1 MRHKLLFLALVQL
14 VLVPASI
21 CSAKSSGLSKIT
33 VMSYNIRVGDADDG
47 TNSWQFRYPA
57 TAMMIEDI
65 RPDVFGVQEAMPYQ
79 LLFITDNCR
88 DYKYVGV
95 GRDDGKKK
103 GEHMAVFYNKK
114 TVSLLKWGTF
124 WLSETPDEPSFGW
137 DAACRRTATWAL
149 MKSKASGQKFYFVD
163 THLDHKGAEAR
174 REGLALILER
184 LSAINRDNLPVVLVG
199 DFNVEISD
207 PAVAVLDGTMKNA
220 RKIAAKT
227 DSCGTYNGWGKSSEI
242 IDHIFYSGFRS
253 CTEYRTVTTPYAER
267 KFISDHYPVTA
278 TLVF

>member
-79 LLFITDNCR
+79 MLFITDNCR

-174 REGLALILER
+174 REGLALILDR

>member
-65 RPDVFGVQEAMPYQ
+65 RPDVFGVQEVMPYQ

-174 REGLALILER
+174 REGLALILDR

>member
-79 LLFITDNCR
+79 LLFITENCR

-174 REGLALILER
+174 REGLALILDR

>member
-174 REGLALILER
+174 REGLALILDR

>member
-1 MRHKLLFLALVQL
+1 MVQL

-21 CSAKSSGLSKIT
+21 CSARSSGLSKIT

-79 LLFITDNCR
+79 LLFITENCR

-174 REGLALILER
+174 REGLALILDR